1 MPFFL
6 ITIIRVYERYIF
18 VKKWFLIV
26 ALQGFAVGMMAQQEA
41 SFAHYWAMEPSFN
54 PAAVGKES
62 KINAVGVYNMSF
74 VGYEHNP
81 RTMYIAAD
89 MPLRFLGAYH
99 GVGIQLMNDEIG
111 LFTHKRILLQ
121 YAFKRRLFG
130 GTLSI
135 GVQGGMLSEGFK
147 GSEIDVEQPDDPVFT
162 QTDANGTAMDV
173 SAGLYY
179 QRKNWYVGFSV
190 LHATAP
196 AIEIGDRSIFEM
208 SRVFYLTGGYNI
220 RLRNPFFTIHP
231 TVLGRTDG
239 SAYRADM
246 TIRVKYTHDRKMIY
260 GGVGYSPTNSVTAMI
275 GGNFHGICLGYSYEM
290 FTGGG
295 GLGNG
300 CHELFVG
307 YQTELNL
314 YKKGRNRHQ
323 SVRIL

>member
-1 MPFFL
+1 M
-6 ITIIRVYERYIF
+6 
-18 VKKWFLIV
+18 KKWLLIGLLCLLTV
-26 ALQGFAVGMMAQQEA
+26 SVKGQQEA

-54 PAAVGKES
+54 PAAVGKEAI
-62 KINAVGVYNMSF
+62 INITGAYNMTLA
-74 VGYEHNP
+74 GYEHNP
-81 RTMYIAAD
+81 RTMYVAAD
-89 MPLRFLGAYH
+89 MPLQFIGALH

-111 LFTHKRILLQ
+111 LFTHKRIVLQ
-121 YAFKRRLFG
+121 YALKKRLFG

-135 GVQGGMLSEGFK
+135 GIQGGMLSEGFK
-147 GSEIDVEQPDDPVFT
+147 GSEIDLENPTDPAFVT
-162 QTDANGTAMDV
+162 SDVNGMALDI

-179 QRKNWYVGFSV
+179 QHGNWFAGVSM

-196 AIEIGDRSIFEM
+196 SIELGDKSILDI
-208 SRVFYLTGGYNI
+208 SRMYYLTGGYNI
-220 RLRNPFFTIHP
+220 RLRNPFLTIHP
-231 TVLGRTDG
+231 TVLARTDG
-239 SAYRADM
+239 VAYRVDVTA
-246 TIRVKYTHDRKMIY
+246 RVKYTHDRKMLY
-260 GGVGYSPTNSVTAMI
+260 GGIGYSPSNSVTAMI

-290 FTGGG
+290 FTSGT

>member
-1 MPFFL
+1 M
-6 ITIIRVYERYIF
+6 RYIC
-18 VKKWFLIV
+18 VRKRLLIGLLW
-26 ALQGFAVGMMAQQEA
+26 LQAVSMMAQQEP

-54 PAAVGKES
+54 PAAAGKES
-62 KINAVGVYNMSF
+62 KINVAGAYNMSF
-74 VGYEHNP
+74 AGYEHNP
-81 RTMYIAAD
+81 RTMYVAAD
-89 MPLRFLGAYH
+89 MPLRLLGALH

-111 LFTHKRILLQ
+111 LFSHKRIVLQ
-121 YAFKRRLFG
+121 YAYKLRMFG

-135 GVQGGMLSEGFK
+135 GLQGGMLSETFK
-147 GSEIDVEQPDDPVFT
+147 GSEVDLPENPDDPVFT
-162 QTDANGTAMDV
+162 KSDANGTAMDL

-179 QRKNWYVGFSV
+179 QRKSWYAGVSV

-196 AIEIGDRSIFEM
+196 SIDLGDRSIYEV
-208 SRVFYLTGGYNI
+208 SRMFYLTGGYNI

-231 TVLGRTDG
+231 SVLARTDG
-239 SAYRADM
+239 VAYRVDVTA
-246 TIRVKYTHDRKMIY
+246 RVKYTHDRKMLY

-290 FTGGG
+290 FTGGS

-307 YQTELNL
+307 YQTDLNL
-314 YKKGRNRHQ
+314 FKKGRNRHQ

>member
-1 MPFFL
+1 M
-6 ITIIRVYERYIF
+6 TA
-18 VKKWFLIV
+18 K
-26 ALQGFAVGMMAQQEA
+26 AQYDV
-41 SFAHYWAMEPSFN
+41 SFSYYWAMEPSFN

-62 KINAVGVYNMSF
+62 KLNITGAYALQMAGFEN
-74 VGYEHNP
+74 NP
-81 RTMYIAAD
+81 KTMYAAAD
-89 MPLRFLGAYH
+89 MPFYALKSYH
-99 GVGIQLMNDEIG
+99 GVGVQFMNDAIG
-111 LFTHKRILLQ
+111 LFTHKRLGIQ
-121 YAFKRRLFG
+121 YAYQPELLG
-130 GTLSI
+130 GRLSI
-135 GVQGGMLSEGFK
+135 GLQLAMLTETFD
-147 GSEIDVEQPDDPVFT
+147 GSKAEVIDPDDPAITSSSV
-162 QTDANGTAMDV
+162 NGSSVDI
-173 SAGLYY
+173 GLGVYY
-179 QRKNWYVGFSV
+179 RRRDWYAGFSV
-190 LHATAP
+190 LHVTSPHVELGEKNQLDIAATY
-196 AIEIGDRSIFEM
+196 
-208 SRVFYLTGGYNI
+208 YLTGGYNI

-290 FTGGG
+290 FTGGV

>member
-1 MPFFL
+1 M
-6 ITIIRVYERYIF
+6 
-18 VKKWFLIV
+18 V

-81 RTMYIAAD
+81 RTMFIAAD

-121 YAFKRRLFG
+121 YAFKQRLFG

-290 FTGGG
+290 FTGGV